1 MGRDIALDSEPN
13 PAVGAP
19 LNGPVQASR
28 LSYEKTQKMVPDWVH
43 KVKIDMASMAF
54 YHQVEGFFVIASLHP
69 KGPIFKQGGSSF
81 GNRYLNMIAA
91 KNGRDARAE
100 FHIWVAA
107 QAIQIENG
115 CQPMEIKQQRTKSV
129 GDITDQFL
137 ANKVSDNVHEIR
149 IKFKELIRIGSGN
162 KLSCAWPGE
171 NCERKLKEMKLS
183 LEIDEND
190 WSLVPKDIM
199 MPPEK
204 LKNGMDRTVL
214 ACLSLNKIHL
224 IYHPEW
230 EVPPPGSKNPDKRKH
245 SSKHVPKHN
254 SSTRPAPN
262 TSNSNA
268 SDRAAGAPN
277 TSNSNA
283 SDRAA
288 GAPNTADSNAS
299 DRAAGAPNTADSNAS
314 DCAAGAPNTS
324 DSSAGAPNT
333 SNSSASDRAAAAPDT
348 TSSSARKKR
357 KHPVPNTSKSTASD
371 RAAAPNAPN
380 PKAWNRAS
388 AARKARDSHFSKG
401 AAAAGNNRD
410 STSLDGAAADGP
422 DSNNNTSSRRE
433 PVPVLD
439 PILEALGNGVAY
451 L

>member
-107 QAIQIENG
+107 QAIQIETVVS
-115 CQPMEIKQQRTKSV
+115 QWKSNNSAPSL
-129 GDITDQFL
+129 L
-137 ANKVSDNVHEIR
+137 ATSPTNFWPVSLADFFFPDKVSDNVHEIR

-162 KLSCAWPGE
+162 KLSCAWPGH
-171 NCERKLKEMKLS
+171 
-183 LEIDEND
+183 ND
-190 WSLVPKDIM
+190 AAGKI
-199 MPPEK
+199 
-204 LKNGMDRTVL
+204 KNGMDRTVL